1 MLEIW
6 NLKSVIWNS
15 ERSEDKRGQM
25 AFSDLRAFIDG
36 AARIGELKQI
46 DGADWNLEIGCL
58 TELMAEQE
66 GPLLLFDNIPGYP
79 KGFRIA
85 ANVLASARRFALAL
99 GLHSDAPKL
108 EILRAWRNKIRDLK
122 PFTPIEVST
131 GPILENILSGDK
143 VDLGIFPTPKWHEH
157 DGGRYIGTGDMV
169 VIKDPDSGWVN
180 VGTYR
185 SCVVGKD
192 RVTLWIIEQKHGKQI
207 ARKYWQAGK
216 ACPVAIVLG
225 CEPATWMAAPS
236 AAKAGVSEYEY
247 AGALRGAPL
256 EVIRAP
262 YTGLPVPATSEIV
275 IEGDMPPPEEESHAE
290 GPFGEWPGYYTHSGE
305 ECVVRVKTILHRNEP
320 ILLGN
325 PPLLPITERYGI
337 PLFAARIWD
346 HLEQSGVSDVQG
358 VWCHCHTLMVVVAL
372 KQRFAGQALQ
382 ALTAVAGM
390 MTGASMYRYYIAV
403 DEDIDP
409 VDLKQVIWAMCT
421 RVDPAESVQVLK
433 SWTSDL
439 DPRLAP
445 EKRERGDFTMGRMLF
460 DACKPFHWRDKF
472 AIANKFSAE
481 KREEIWEK
489 WAPKLGLK

>member
-1 MLEIW
+1 M
-6 NLKSVIWNS
+6 
-15 ERSEDKRGQM
+15 
-25 AFSDLRAFIDG
+25 
-36 AARIGELKQI
+36 
-46 DGADWNLEIGCL
+46 
-58 TELMAEQE
+58 
-66 GPLLLFDNIPGYP
+66 
-79 KGFRIA
+79 
-85 ANVLASARRFALAL
+85 
-99 GLHSDAPKL
+99 
-108 EILRAWRNKIRDLK
+108 
-122 PFTPIEVST
+122 
-131 GPILENILSGDK
+131 
-143 VDLGIFPTPKWHEH
+143 GIFPTPKWHEH

-216 ACPVAIVLG
+216 PCPVAIVLG

-275 IEGDMPPPEEESHAE
+275 IEGEMPPPEEESHSE

-305 ECVVRVKTILHRNEP
+305 ECVVRVKTNSASQRSDPARQPAALADHRTLRHP
-320 ILLGN
+320 AVRRAHLGSSRTVRRFGRARG
-325 PPLLPITERYGI
+325 LVSLP
-337 PLFAARIWD
+337 
-346 HLEQSGVSDVQG
+346 HLDGRGLTQA
-358 VWCHCHTLMVVVAL
+358 TL
-372 KQRFAGQALQ
+372 RRPGQQ
-382 ALTAVAGM
+382 ALTAIAGM

-403 DEDIDP
+403 DDDIDP

-421 RVDPAESVQVLK
+421 RVDPAESVQILK

-439 DPRLAP
+439 DPRLPP
-445 EKRERGDFTMGRMLF
+445 EKRERGDFTMGRMLI
-460 DACKPFHWRDKF
+460 DACKPFPLARQVRHRQ
-472 AIANKFSAE
+472 
-481 KREEIWEK
+481 
-489 WAPKLGLK
+489 